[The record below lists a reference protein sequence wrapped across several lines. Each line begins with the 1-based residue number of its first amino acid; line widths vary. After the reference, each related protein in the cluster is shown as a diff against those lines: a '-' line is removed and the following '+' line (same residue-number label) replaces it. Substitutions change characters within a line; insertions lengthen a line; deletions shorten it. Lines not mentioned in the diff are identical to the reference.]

1 MCRLSMSKKV
11 GACETAAAYHI
22 VSAMTG
28 DDMPILSMFYGIV
41 IYMYAFDNRRHHRPH
56 FHAEFAEF
64 SVVIAIDDGD
74 VLDGDLPKAKMK
86 LVQAWLEIHRED
98 LMADWKLAVQG
109 LPPQRIKPL
118 D

>member
-1 MCRLSMSKKV
+1 M
-11 GACETAAAYHI
+11 AYHI
-22 VSAMTG
+22 VLPMNG

-41 IYMYAFDNRRHHRPH
+41 VYMYAFDNQRHHRPH

-64 SVVIAIDDGD
+64 SAVIAIDDGD
-74 VLDGDLPKAKMK
+74 ILDGDLPKAKMK